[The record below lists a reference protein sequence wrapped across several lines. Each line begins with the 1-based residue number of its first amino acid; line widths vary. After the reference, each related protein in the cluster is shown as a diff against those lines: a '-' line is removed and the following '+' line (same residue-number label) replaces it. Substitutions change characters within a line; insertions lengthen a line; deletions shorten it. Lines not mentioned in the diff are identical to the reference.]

1 MPQADPVLALVV
13 VLYAF
18 AVSWIA
24 ERFGVF
30 QDLSP
35 SIKQLVVALAGFAV
49 PLVVQ
54 VITGVFGAWPDTIGT
69 PEGLT
74 QALFA
79 LAAPFAVWLL
89 TQVAHYLDLAL
100 ARLAGKRISP
110 QPIRTR

>member
-1 MPQADPVLALVV
+1 MPQTDPVLAFVI

-18 AVSWIA
+18 VISWVA
-24 ERFGVF
+24 ERFGAF

-35 SIKQLVVALAGFAV
+35 TVKQLVVALAGFAV

-54 VITGVFGAWPDTIGT
+54 VVTGVFGAWPDTIGT

-79 LAAPFAVWLL
+79 LAAPFAVWLI
-89 TQVAHYLDLAL
+89 TQVAHYADLAL
-100 ARLAGKRISP
+100 ARLVGNR
-110 QPIRTR
+110 